1 MTKEK
6 MLAKSH
12 FRKNK
17 GSSIG
22 IFCLM
27 LLASMLMSLAMILFT
42 DTYPTAAKEAERLDG
57 GDGMMYVSSE
67 TLKIDDAYLS
77 DLLQGAEKYELE
89 KALYYP
95 LLPLPF
101 GSSEMDNS
109 VKVCRMESMMKKTM
123 ARTEI
128 AEEDASITGDFIY
141 LPYQFKTSGGM
152 HVGDDYHI
160 SISGEN
166 YDLKV
171 KGFLNTVYGGCNN
184 SGLYEICVSDEV
196 YERMYSKIGDAGES
210 SFVVFELKDDVK
222 MGQFRI
228 RVLNQ
233 LKTDDPLANVSL
245 QPVSMY
251 LSSRTFMSLIIAGSF
266 LAVTMLVVIV
276 IILMIV
282 NSIGNYVKENM
293 KTIGALKAIGYTSRN
308 IKSSVL

>member
-42 DTYPTAAKEAERLDG
+42 DTYPTAAKEAERLNG

-95 LLPLPF
+95 LLSLPF

-123 ARTEI
+123 ARPL
-128 AEEDASITGDFIY
+128 S
-141 LPYQFKTSGGM
+141 LPLLPRRILLLRRTANCSSGR
-152 HVGDDYHI
+152 
-160 SISGEN
+160 
-166 YDLKV
+166 
-171 KGFLNTVYGGCNN
+171 F
-184 SGLYEICVSDEV
+184 
-196 YERMYSKIGDAGES
+196 
-210 SFVVFELKDDVK
+210 
-222 MGQFRI
+222 
-228 RVLNQ
+228 
-233 LKTDDPLANVSL
+233 
-245 QPVSMY
+245 
-251 LSSRTFMSLIIAGSF
+251 
-266 LAVTMLVVIV
+266 
-276 IILMIV
+276 
-282 NSIGNYVKENM
+282 
-293 KTIGALKAIGYTSRN
+293 
-308 IKSSVL
+308 

>member
-42 DTYPTAAKEAERLDG
+42 DTYPTAAKEAERLNG

-184 SGLYEICVSDEV
+184 S
-196 YERMYSKIGDAGES
+196 
-210 SFVVFELKDDVK
+210 
-222 MGQFRI
+222 
-228 RVLNQ
+228 
-233 LKTDDPLANVSL
+233 
-245 QPVSMY
+245 
-251 LSSRTFMSLIIAGSF
+251 
-266 LAVTMLVVIV
+266 
-276 IILMIV
+276 
-282 NSIGNYVKENM
+282 
-293 KTIGALKAIGYTSRN
+293 
-308 IKSSVL
+308 